1 MIAMINAN
9 FTKQNDQAAQAGDP
23 TDKDSKS
30 DDFGALI
37 SGLCMTPGEML
48 TKPKETPVE
57 PANTGPAANAGTTG
71 SDPASGTAAKFS
83 PDAGFLAAMKEI
95 AAPLMQATQPVKTDP
110 LISRTQD
117 GSVTSTVAQQLGK
130 IRDVRFLPP
139 DGETKFAPPTDTKAV
154 VKDLKTQMDK
164 FAGVPEASPI
174 APIAPI
180 TVAKT
185 LAVMAQE
192 KAAVVKD
199 LASSGTQAP
208 QTVADDPSVCFA
220 GDQLQ
225 ANDAI
230 HVETRHITDP
240 AYFIDAVRERA
251 PRKLTNLISDVTAT
265 AQSDDPGTL
274 PVDAPAQGGTSIPP
288 RVTALLDQVKPAVIQ
303 LAAAATDDGKQ
314 VLKMKLHPAELGTVE
329 IRLEKNSAGVLEAHI
344 NTSTEAA
351 RHFLSQGL
359 DTLRN
364 ALQTAGWQ
372 VGRMEISTGAF
383 SSPNGGDSSAQ
394 NGERQETSSPGSNSK
409 NFEPASTRSDEAA
422 APATGTPE
430 RLVNLQA

>member
-1 MIAMINAN
+1 MIPMINAN
-9 FTKQNDQAAQAGDP
+9 FTKQNDQAAPVGDP
-23 TDKDSKS
+23 ADKDAMG
-30 DDFGALI
+30 DDFSALI
-37 SGLCMTPGEML
+37 SGLCMTPGETL
-48 TKPKETPVE
+48 TKPKETPAE
-57 PANTGPAANAGTTG
+57 PVSTDPAASAGTNG
-71 SDPASGTAAKFS
+71 NELPAGLAAKFS
-83 PDAGFLAAMKEI
+83 PDAGFLAAMKEA
-95 AAPLMQATQPVKTDP
+95 AAPLMQANQPVKTDP
-110 LISRTQD
+110 LTSRTLPVD
-117 GSVTSTVAQQLGK
+117 TVAEQLGK
-130 IRDVRFLPP
+130 IRDVKFLPP

-154 VKDLKTQMDK
+154 VKDLKTQIDK
-164 FAGVPEASPI
+164 FAGVPEGSPI
-174 APIAPI
+174 A
-180 TVAKT
+180 VAKN

-199 LASSGTQAP
+199 LASSGTQAT

-230 HVETRHITDP
+230 HMETRHITDP
-240 AYFIDAVRERA
+240 TYFIDAVRERA
-251 PRKLTNLISDVTAT
+251 PRKLANLISDVTAT

-274 PVDAPAQGGTSIPP
+274 PVDAPAQGGTSVPP
-288 RVTALLDQVKPAVIQ
+288 RMTAILDQVRPAVIQ
-303 LAAAATDDGKQ
+303 LAAAATDEGKQ

-372 VGRMEISTGAF
+372 VGRMEISTGTF
-383 SSPNGGDSSAQ
+383 SSPNGDDSSAQ
-394 NGERQETSSPGSNSK
+394 NGRRQETSSPGSNSK

-422 APATGTPE
+422 APTAD
-430 RLVNLQA
+430 RLVNLRA